1 MGPEEQCEVSIAWSN
16 RTPEGNIQ
24 EDAMGADLVLKSI
37 MQPFFDSNIND
48 RPVKPW
54 DLEHA
59 EALHHRFDAMNA
71 AGGFFRNGYD
81 AGDVM
86 FAIGMSW
93 QDVGRM
99 LDDESCL
106 PIPRARELLAII
118 KSRPLTRQGV
128 GRHVLEN
135 MMDGCD
141 GHPITTR
148 SKDIIEEDRPVAVR
162 VAGPLNID
170 ELHHFLSRKHGELI
184 AILEKSIA
192 IDEPLF
198 CCV

>member
-1 MGPEEQCEVSIAWSN
+1 
-16 RTPEGNIQ
+16 
-24 EDAMGADLVLKSI
+24 
-37 MQPFFDSNIND
+37 MQPFCEPNIND
-48 RPVKPW
+48 RPVKPG

-59 EALHHRFDAMNA
+59 EAVQHRFDAMSA
-71 AGGFFRNGYD
+71 AGGFFRNGYN

-135 MMDGCD
+135 MMDGSD
-141 GHPITTR
+141 GHPMTTWL
-148 SKDIIEEDRPVAVR
+148 KEMIEEDRPVAVR
-162 VAGPLNID
+162 FASPPNID
-170 ELHHFLSRKHGELI
+170 ELHYFLSRKHGELI

-198 CCV
+198 CSV